1 MSGAKVPDFDA
12 YGLFR
17 AAPVSYTHLLPGISW
32 TGRYFYAINS
42 ENCVLAEETVQT
54 EKIDSGKYQLAD
66 QNPPQISLHTDHGNG
81 KKYEQEPDQ
90 KTDHVGDKDPSR
102 HTETLQ
108 NAGERGIQIQ
118 KRTDESQRHDEM
130 PGQFTVEQFGSHP
143 IPQKKKN
150 INTPAAHGNISAI
163 FLSQIQSVPWRL
175 VRSQVQ

>member
-1 MSGAKVPDFDA
+1 M
-12 YGLFR
+12 
-17 AAPVSYTHLLPGISW
+17 
-32 TGRYFYAINS
+32 INS

-102 HTETLQ
+102 HAKTLQ

-118 KRTDESQRHDEM
+118 KRTDESQSR
-130 PGQFTVEQFGSHP
+130 
-143 IPQKKKN
+143 
-150 INTPAAHGNISAI
+150 
-163 FLSQIQSVPWRL
+163 
-175 VRSQVQ
+175 

>member
-1 MSGAKVPDFDA
+1 MFSTIRITIKIRT
-12 YGLFR
+12 GLLYLR
-17 AAPVSYTHLLPGISW
+17 NSTPPSARHKLDREV
-32 TGRYFYAINS
+32 FYAINS
-42 ENCVLAEETVQT
+42 ETVFGGRNGT
-54 EKIDSGKYQLAD
+54 DRKIDSGKYQLAD

-143 IPQKKKN
+143 IPQKKK
-150 INTPAAHGNISAI
+150 TAQTKKAHETAV
-163 FLSQIQSVPWRL
+163 FT
-175 VRSQVQ
+175 VRRVSFHTASRSPFA

>member
-1 MSGAKVPDFDA
+1 M
-12 YGLFR
+12 
-17 AAPVSYTHLLPGISW
+17 
-32 TGRYFYAINS
+32 
-42 ENCVLAEETVQT
+42 AEETVQT

-90 KTDHVGDKDPSR
+90 KTDHVGDKDPPR
-102 HTETLQ
+102 HSQPLQ

-143 IPQKKKN
+143 IPQKKK
-150 INTPAAHGNISAI
+150 TAQTKKAHETAVFYGT
-163 FLSQIQSVPWRL
+163 QSVVPYGSTVSFGMIFGDGGQEKDRHGTGESIGKKDHGHGHTGEYA
-175 VRSQVQ
+175 VYT